1 MQTIH
6 CENCIALF
14 TDYLDGN
21 LTEELREAVRAH
33 LNGCKD
39 CSDHYDAF
47 VKVSALM
54 AEIPSMETPKAL
66 SLDIKSIM
74 KTGEKR
80 KAKKRAR
87 QWMSVAA
94 VFVVCA
100 GSLLAFN
107 GETEDSIKD
116 KSLMT
121 AGVEDPSVMD
131 ADVNETQEEETLRSQ
146 DVVRAE
152 GIADDELQYQY
163 GLGEKRFELFDMAME
178 DANFAAEVE
187 DMDLGYGYEVL
198 DYFQEEDGS
207 TTFVLYFYED
217 ETHTVKTLENSADY
231 LLLSNVRSF
240 NWLKSEL

>member
-1 MQTIH
+1 MQTIY

-21 LTEELREAVRAH
+21 LTEDMHEAVLAH

-39 CSDHYDAF
+39 CSDLYDAF
-47 VKVSALM
+47 VSMSVLM
-54 AEIPSMETPKAL
+54 GEVPAVEIPKTI

-107 GETEDSIKD
+107 GETKDNLKD
-116 KSLMT
+116 KKLMT
-121 AGVEDPSVMD
+121 AGVEDTSVMD
-131 ADVNETQEEETLRSQ
+131 ADVDDSQEEETLNSEEAI
-146 DVVRAE
+146 RAE
-152 GIADDELQYQY
+152 GIVNDELQYQY
-163 GLGEKRFELFDMAME
+163 GSGEKRFELFDLAME
-178 DANFAAEVE
+178 DEIFAAKVE
-187 DMDLGYGYEVL
+187 DMDLGYGYEVM
-198 DYFQEEDGS
+198 DYVQEEDGS

-217 ETHTVKTLENSADY
+217 ETHTVNTLENSADY

-240 NWLKSEL
+240 NWLKSE